1 MTSERRERR
10 VAYEVAKTMHRAFY
24 DLYFPVLVSGS
35 KRALP
40 MTEEATV
47 ELARLAAEMEAAR
60 LAWQASGRPEPIVA
74 ASPEHA
80 GPSITLRVGYDF
92 RYQCDQPTPMLFVL
106 NIHSERAPDL
116 IQPDHIVTEP
126 PVRVTTYRDL
136 FGNWC
141 SRLLAPAGEIRLTS
155 TATLRDSGLPD
166 EAHPEARQHAVE
178 ELPDDTLQ
186 FLLPSRYCETEL
198 LSDIAWN
205 RFGGTPE
212 GWPRVQAI
220 CDFVHEHVTFGYE
233 HARVT
238 KTAWDVYNER
248 TGVCRD
254 FTHLGIAL
262 CRAMNIP
269 ARYCTGYI
277 TDIGTAAPYT
287 DGDFAGWF
295 EAYLGG
301 RWHTFDPRNNVPRI
315 GRVLVA
321 RGRDAADVPLSHSF
335 GAATLTGFKVFADEI
350 DDAGN
355 VVPLGP
361 R

>member
-1 MTSERRERR
+1 M
-10 VAYEVAKTMHRAFY
+10 K
-24 DLYFPVLVSGS
+24 L
-35 KRALP
+35 
-40 MTEEATV
+40 
-47 ELARLAAEMEAAR
+47 
-60 LAWQASGRPEPIVA
+60 Q
-74 ASPEHA
+74 
-80 GPSITLRVGYDF
+80 VGYDF
-92 RYQCDQPTPMLFVL
+92 RYQCTQPTPMLFVL
-106 NIHSERAPDL
+106 NVHSERSAD
-116 IQPDHIVTEP
+116 IIVPDHMVSD
-126 PVRVTTYRDL
+126 PVVPITTYRDA

-141 SRLLAPAGEIRLTS
+141 SRLVAPPGEFRLS
-155 TATLRDSGLPD
+155 SMALLNDSGLRD
-166 EAHPEARQHAVE
+166 EVHPEARQHAVQN
-178 ELPDDTLQ
+178 LPDDTLQ

-205 RFGGTPE
+205 LFGGTPE
-212 GWPRVQAI
+212 GWDRVQAI
-220 CDFVHEHVTFGYE
+220 CDFVHEHVTFGYA

-254 FTHLGIAL
+254 FTHLSVAL

-269 ARYCTGYI
+269 ARYCTGYLS
-277 TDIGTAAPYT
+277 DIGTEGPYT
-287 DGDFAGWF
+287 DSDFAGWF

-301 RWHTFDPRNNVPRI
+301 QWHMFDPRNNTPRI

-335 GAATLTGFKVFADEI
+335 GAALLTGFKVFADEV
-350 DDAGN
+350 DDASN